1 MRRSALRHAAIALAA
16 MALAACATLNRPD
29 EVAPTE
35 VSATGPFAIAGRLSA
50 RRGSDGIAANFYW
63 THADGLDRIDLATPM
78 GQVVARLEGDDTGV
92 RVERPG
98 GESGAYPNWSALT
111 NVMCRDAR
119 RCCGRRRGRSSTL
132 IQTKSPRHVH
142 RVSRCGIRKCRRSRY
157 ASSSIAGARP
167 PTPSH
172 SIPAMRVAALAS
184 DSDGNDSPLRARTS
198 GAAR

>member
-16 MALAACATLNRPD
+16 LALAACATLNRPD

-111 NVMCRDAR
+111 NAQFGV
-119 RCCGRRRGRSSTL
+119 T
-132 IQTKSPRHVH
+132 
-142 RVSRCGIRKCRRSRY
+142 
-157 ASSSIAGARP
+157 
-167 PTPSH
+167 
-172 SIPAMRVAALAS
+172 IPVEGLAS
-184 DSDGNDSPLRARTS
+184 WIR
-198 GAAR
+198 GAARPGANFSLERDVQGRPAVLRQEAWEVVYAYPDEIASARPSRVTLRYPEVPPIEVRIVVDRWSASDDAKP